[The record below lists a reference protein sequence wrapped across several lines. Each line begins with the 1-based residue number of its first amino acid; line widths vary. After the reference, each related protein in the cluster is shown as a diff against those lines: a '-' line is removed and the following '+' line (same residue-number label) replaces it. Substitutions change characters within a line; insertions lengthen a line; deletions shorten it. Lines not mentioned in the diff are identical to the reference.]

1 MIHFPPW
8 KKAVILA
15 VCLIAALL
23 ALPNALPTSLLAQ
36 LPTWLPSRQVS
47 LGLDLQGG
55 SHLLL
60 QIDLDTITKDR
71 MNNLSDSV
79 RAELRKGQIG
89 YTGLTIDQNK
99 ISLRLRDG
107 TDRAKAREALIAADS
122 DMTIAINDDLSVL
135 LTFSPQALQQRRQAA
150 LQQAL
155 EIIRRRVDETGTK
168 EPTIQQQGQDR
179 ILVQLPGVRDPERI
193 KALIGTTA
201 KLTFRMVDTETSV
214 VEALR
219 GRLPASSELLSGDR
233 TDSATGQTA
242 QYVVRKRIMVSGDT
256 LVDAQPSFQDN
267 QPVVSFKFDS
277 VGARRFGE
285 ATTENV
291 GKPFAIV
298 LDNKVL
304 SAPVIRE
311 AITGGRGI
319 ISGSFTTQSAS
330 DLALLLR
337 AGALPA
343 PLTVIEER
351 TVGPDLGAD
360 SIEAGAIASVAGLV
374 LICLLMLVGYGLF
387 GIFANIA
394 LVVNVVIILA
404 VMSVLQATL
413 TLPGIGGMV
422 LSLGMAVD
430 ANVLIYERMREEMRL
445 GRSPISAVDA
455 GFSRAFLTILDSN
468 LTTLIA
474 AVLLY
479 AFGSG
484 PVRGFAVTLSIGLI
498 ASMFTAVT
506 VTRLMVVTWLM
517 ARRRQALPL

>member
-15 VCLIAALL
+15 VCLISVVL
-23 ALPNALPTSLLAQ
+23 ALPNALPASLLAQ
-36 LPTWLPSRQVS
+36 LPGWFPSRQVS

-71 MNNLSDSV
+71 MNNLADSV

-89 YTGLTIDQNK
+89 YTGLTIEQNK
-99 ISLRLRDG
+99 IALRLRDG
-107 TDRAKAREALIAADS
+107 TDRTKAREALVAADS

-135 LTFSPQALQQRRQAA
+135 LTFSPQALHQRRQAA
-150 LQQAL
+150 LHQAL

-214 VEALR
+214 AEALR
-219 GRLPASSELLSGDR
+219 GRLPASSELLPGDR
-233 TDSATGQTA
+233 IDSATGQTA

-277 VGARRFGE
+277 IGARRFGE

-319 ISGSFTTQSAS
+319 ISGSFSTQSAS

-360 SIEAGAIASVAGLV
+360 SIQAGATASAAGLV

-387 GIFANIA
+387 GMFANIA
-394 LVVNVVIILA
+394 LVINVVIILA

-445 GRSPISAVDA
+445 GRSPVSAVDA

-484 PVRGFAVTLSIGLI
+484 PVRGFAVTLSIGLV